1 MLNHSPNSETSA
13 ETMSRCVKYFK
24 ERLDQETKTNS
35 YQQYYA
41 EKRNYDKIVLT
52 DYANYLINKSENNK
66 R

>member
-1 MLNHSPNSETSA
+1 MLNHSPNNETSA

-41 EKRNYDKIVLT
+41 DKRNYDKIVLT
-52 DYANYLINKSENNK
+52 DYANHLINKVYNK
-66 R
+66 